1 MRKILQKVKEYFT
14 MPLYT
19 HEEISEFTKAGTLP
33 EEFDKK
39 RRKVKALFMIIL
51 FIGFLVYLAVS

>member
-1 MRKILQKVKEYFT
+1 